1 MSENENWRFLHPNN
15 VFLYFKNSPVW
26 SVSTLRFLIGAIW
39 VVFSPELSVSPL
51 TLLCMYWGVNWAHF
65 LLYRDVC
72 VWWPGKLGNS
82 DKFLAVSR
90 HDHELW
96 QQAVPVQLFQLFQSK
111 FLIGVMMVI
120 LTPLGWHLGNC
131 QLIQVPI
138 SSPIHLSLSIK
149 L

>member
-15 VFLYFKNSPVW
+15 VFFYFKNSPVW

-96 QQAVPVQLFQLFQSK
+96 QQLQLQLFQSQS
-111 FLIGVMMVI
+111 FLIRVMMVI